1 MLSLLDILYI
11 YKIITIINNK
21 KSRRYGYGED
31 EKMIKAAGSAAK
43 NIIIISVIY
52 SSIYFYCSSPLFPP
66 ITSVVNSI
74 IQIITD
80 HQFAENMASTMKILG
95 TGVAISF
102 IVGNAVALFCQM
114 SSWIDHIVMP
124 VINFIKNI
132 PSIAMFPAFV
142 VMMGIGDSPRITVI
156 IWNSIYAVVSTGIH
170 SLQST
175 DKDTIEAAQNA
186 GASKWQTFFY
196 IRIPLAMIDILHGL
210 KISLSNGFIAV
221 VVAEMLGATD
231 GIGYMIIWS
240 ANAFQ
245 YSEMYAYI
253 IIIAMIGYLLNS
265 ILDIVIKKTERKIY
279 E

>member
-1 MLSLLDILYI
+1 ML
-11 YKIITIINNK
+11 KN
-21 KSRRYGYGED
+21 RRYNYD
-31 EKMIKAAGSAAK
+31 KVAKMTKATLSVAK
-43 NIIIISVIY
+43 NIIIICTVY
-52 SSIYFYCSSPLFPP
+52 SIICFYCSSPLFPP
-66 ITSVVNSI
+66 INNVIKSI
-74 IQIITD
+74 IQIITN
-80 HQFAENMASTMKILG
+80 HQFVENMASTMKILL

-102 IVGNAVALFCQM
+102 VVGNAIALFCQM
-114 SSWIDHIVMP
+114 FSCVDWIVMP
-124 VINFIKNI
+124 VINFIKSI

-142 VMMGIGDSPRITVI
+142 IMMGIGDSPRITVI
-156 IWNSIYAVVSTGIH
+156 VWNSIYAVVSTGIH

-186 GASKWQTFFY
+186 GATKWQTYIY
-196 IRIPLAMIDILHGL
+196 IRMPLAIVDILYGL

-245 YSEMYAYI
+245 YSELYAYI
-253 IIIAMIGYLLNS
+253 IIISTIGSLLNAV
-265 ILDIVIKKTERKIY
+265 LDVVIKITERKIY